1 NLACIPVLLEII
13 ERHDDHTVGNAEDAI
28 RKLTNDLEQ
37 YTDEVK
43 SAVTRCQNR
52 ARASLT
58 TYEGAFAPIR
68 DKAVPERIV
77 MQATMDGFRSLL
89 QTTESTLRD
98 WPSERGVAE
107 VASSAPAPAPRT
119 GGGVPKGLMA
129 IPIVIAV
136 LGFVGWKKMS
146 APAPTPA
153 PAVTAAAE
161 APAPT
166 QTAETPHPAAEA
178 AHPAALG
185 HPAAPENRGKREG
198 FAVGTM
204 REVAT
209 GRLHVLDWEH
219 VVGRGGPPACSLT
232 LDDHLVSGIHAA
244 VRWTGSAWEVKDL
257 GSRNGTF
264 VDGRRLDVGA
274 SAPLRDRSRVAFG
287 RLDREWEL
295 VDARTPR
302 VMVVPIPAGEP
313 LFFEQSSL
321 SLPSNDDARASVYL
335 DTEGTWTL
343 ERSGGLPSA

>member
-1 NLACIPVLLEII
+1 
-13 ERHDDHTVGNAEDAI
+13 
-28 RKLTNDLEQ
+28 LTLG
-37 YTDEVK
+37 
-43 SAVTRCQNR
+43 A
-52 ARASLT
+52 AS
-58 TYEGAFAPIR
+58 
-68 DKAVPERIV
+68 
-77 MQATMDGFRSLL
+77 
-89 QTTESTLRD
+89 
-98 WPSERGVAE
+98 
-107 VASSAPAPAPRT
+107 
-119 GGGVPKGLMA
+119 
-129 IPIVIAV
+129 
-136 LGFVGWKKMS
+136 
-146 APAPTPA
+146 
-153 PAVTAAAE
+153 
-161 APAPT
+161 
-166 QTAETPHPAAEA
+166 
-178 AHPAALG
+178 
-185 HPAAPENRGKREG
+185 PENRGKREG

-343 ERSGGLPSA
+343 ERSGGLPSALQAGEVFDVDGRLYRLACPRSLASTAIQPDPTEGPARPITDAELTFSVSRDEEFVHVRVAVGSTEIDVGESVYNYLLLTLARRRVADAAAGFAETSCGWVDRDVLARDPTMGPQNLNLAVHRLRDQFSRAGIDDSTRLIERRTSTRQLRIGTGRLKIIQL